1 MYLSDIKIEGYR
13 LFKDKQILH
22 LRKGLNVLVGE
33 NGCGKSTVID
43 AIRLLL
49 NEDEYARNGISA
61 EDFYSS
67 VDKKEWAD
75 NIFIKGRFSDLSED
89 KKIEY
94 ITWLDKQYNAILNID
109 IVKKQDRRNNY
120 KKVMW
125 GGEASNSVF
134 EWEPLN
140 DIQCVYLP
148 ALRDAEKKLKA
159 SRGSR
164 LARLL
169 INLSKNIRRKAKS
182 WRTNGY

>member
-1 MYLSDIKIEGYR
+1 MYLSDIKIEGFR
-13 LFKDKQILH
+13 LFKEKQILH

-49 NEDEYARNGISA
+49 NEDEYARNGISE

-67 VDKKEWAD
+67 VDKKEWVD
-75 NIFIKGRFSDLSED
+75 NISIKGRFSDLSED
-89 KKIEY
+89 KKVEY
-94 ITWLDKQYNAILNID
+94 ITWLDKDYNAVLNID
-109 IVKKQDRRNNY
+109 IAKKQDRRHNY
-120 KKVMW
+120 KRAVW
-125 GGEASNSVF
+125 GGEASNSIF
-134 EWEPLN
+134 EWEILN

-159 SRGSR
+159 SRDSR

-169 INLSKNIRRKAKS
+169 INLSQKTLEES
-182 WRTNGY
+182 Y